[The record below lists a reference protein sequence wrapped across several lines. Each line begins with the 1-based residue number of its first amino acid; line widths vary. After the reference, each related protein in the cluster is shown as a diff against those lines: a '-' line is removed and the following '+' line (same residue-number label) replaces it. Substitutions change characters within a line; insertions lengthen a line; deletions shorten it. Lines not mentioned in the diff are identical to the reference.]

1 MFILKNLF
9 YFTLLFSSLSLSAQS
24 SLKPGLDPEKPLSE
38 FIIDIWKV
46 ENGLPQ
52 NTVKNIVQS
61 PDGYLW
67 MATHEGLV
75 RFNGIEFV
83 TYDKKSHPIFKT
95 NSFNY
100 LLVDSD
106 SSLWLGSNGAGL
118 YNLKNGTASQFSHQD
133 GLPVD
138 FVRTIL
144 KDSKNRIWAGTLGG
158 GIGILENKSFKTI
171 SIKDGLQSDL
181 IYSLYEDKS
190 GIIWVGTSNGLNLI
204 QNDKVI
210 SNPYKKET
218 DGLYIYCFLSASDG
232 SVWLGT
238 NQGALIIKDGVI
250 NHLGKNEGLK
260 NPAITEL
267 YEDSREAIWLSTS
280 GGLHRYVNGK
290 MDVLSNI
297 DGLSH
302 TNVWCTFEDKEGS
315 LWIGTTNGL
324 NRLSNRRFASFTK
337 ANGLPNDF
345 IRSIYQTKSGDIW
358 IGTDGGGAA
367 KLKNGNLTL
376 YNSGNGLPDDR
387 IFSIFED
394 SKSGIWLGTGNGVSH
409 LPVNGK
415 SEIINSKNG
424 LSGNVVLSVCEDQ
437 TGALYFGT
445 AGGGLNQLVNG
456 KIKDFSNSSALSSN
470 NIRSMFIDRNNR
482 FWVGTNGNGLHEFKN
497 DSLLANTLPGFD
509 TTAIVFAFHEDA
521 DGLLWIGTNNGLFRV
536 KGKKVTQFTS
546 ADGLLDDLIL
556 QILEDDKG
564 NLWLTCNKGPYQ
576 VSRSELNNFAD
587 GYVASFK
594 IRKFDKTDG
603 MKTIQCN
610 GGSQPAGWKMKN
622 GQIWIPTAEGVVIA
636 DPNDLGAPA
645 RIPTVLIENM
655 IAGKTVY
662 SGQNEI
668 TLEPGN
674 DKLEFHFIGFNF
686 QAPLK
691 VRYKYKLIGFDA
703 EWTFTETRRTA
714 FYTNL
719 PPGTYTFQVLASNP
733 EGIWNETGAS
743 LTFTLKPH
751 FWETIWFY
759 LFLALLI
766 SGSALYYY
774 KRRVRKLKESERRL
788 RAVIK
793 ERTQD
798 IEEQKDRA
806 ETALAE
812 VEIAW
817 HEAER
822 AAKVIE
828 EQKQKIVEMDQ
839 AKSQFFSN
847 VSHEFRTPLTLT
859 IGPLEHALNGGY
871 GPIPPGLMS
880 QLEMMLRNSRR
891 LLRLINQLLDI
902 SKMES
907 GKMTLKASE
916 GNLVSFLKD
925 LSAAFSAYAERRK
938 IHLIFNSSAENAL
951 LFFDRDKVDKIFYN
965 LLSNAFKFT
974 NEEGTITVDLQKSP
988 VNEAPGWVEVS
999 ISDTG
1004 VGIPEQDIPHIF
1016 ERFRQTSNV
1025 SVSGMTGTGIGLALV
1040 RDFVDLHGGTISVI
1054 SKPGIGSTFIVRF
1067 KTGKDH
1073 LPPEYIIEDAPHISD
1088 LMTEENLKLEISDL
1102 EQDDLNNHPNQTQNQ
1117 EPAHRR
1123 QEMILVVDDNR
1134 DIRNYI
1140 KDILKDQYLI
1150 REAGNGEEGL
1160 ESVREHQPDLVIS
1173 DVMMPVMNGYDFCR
1187 ILKTDPSTSNIPVI
1201 LLTAKATG
1209 DMKVEG
1215 LESGANDYM
1224 YKPFYAKELMARVK
1238 NLISLYRQELEVKW
1252 INQELS
1258 TKNEQLREANELK
1271 TELLNIAAHDLKNP
1285 LQAITGYAEM
1295 LTLQNPG
1302 NELIAKRTAQIS
1314 QAAQRMLHQVNELL
1328 VSATIDAG
1336 KIELKYEKIGLNQ
1349 LVESITQ
1356 DLIPSAESKNQKIK
1370 LSLNG
1375 NKFISGDKGRLGES
1389 IENLI
1394 GNAIKYSEHGSEI
1407 IVSTEKSENS
1417 VLVKVTDHGPG
1428 LSEEDLKKIFGKF
1441 QRLTAKPT
1449 GGETSTGLG
1458 LSIVKQLVELHGG
1471 KVGVTSK
1478 LNEGST
1484 FWIELPVVE

>member
-1 MFILKNLF
+1 MFFLKNLF
-9 YFTLLFSSLSLSAQS
+9 CFPLLLTSLNLFAQS
-24 SLKPGLDPEKPLSE
+24 SLTPGLDPEKPLSE

-46 ENGLPQ
+46 EDGLPQ
-52 NTVKNIVQS
+52 NTIKKIVQS

-83 TYDKKSHPIFKT
+83 TFDKKTQPLFKT
-95 NSFNY
+95 NSFNC
-100 LLVDSD
+100 LLTDSD

-118 YNLKNGTASQFSHQD
+118 YNLKNGIATRFSHQD
-133 GLPVD
+133 GLPFD
-138 FVRTIL
+138 FVRTVM
-144 KDSKNRIWAGTLGG
+144 KDNRNRIWAGTLGG
-158 GIGILENKSFKTI
+158 GIGILEKNSLKTI
-171 SIKDGLQSDL
+171 NAKDGLQSDL
-181 IYSLYEDKS
+181 VYSLYEDKS
-190 GIIWVGTSNGLNLI
+190 GQIWVGTSKGLSLL

-210 SNPYKKET
+210 SNPYKAET
-218 DGLYIYCFLSASDG
+218 DGLFIYCMLPASDG
-232 SVWLGT
+232 SIWFGT
-238 NQGALIIKDGVI
+238 DRGVLILKNGVI
-250 NHLGKNEGLK
+250 NHLGKTQGLM
-260 NPAITEL
+260 NQAITDI
-267 YEDSREAIWLSTS
+267 YEDSRGTVWLSTS
-280 GGLHRYVNGK
+280 GGLHRVVNGK
-290 MDVLSNI
+290 IDVLSNS

-302 TNVWCTFEDKEGS
+302 PNVWCTFEDKEGS

-367 KLKNGNLTL
+367 KLKNGKLTL
-376 YNSGNGLPDDR
+376 FNTGNGLTDNR

-394 SKSGIWLGTGNGVSH
+394 SKSGIWLGTGNGVNH
-409 LPVNGK
+409 LAENGK
-415 SEIINSKNG
+415 IERIDAKNG
-424 LSGNVVLSVCEDQ
+424 LSGNVIISVYEDQ
-437 TGALYFGT
+437 TGAVYFGS
-445 AGGGLNQLVNG
+445 AGGGLNQFKDG
-456 KIKDFSNSSALSSN
+456 KIRVFSNSAELSSN
-470 NIRSMFIDRNNR
+470 NIRSMFITRNNR

-497 DSLLANTLPGFD
+497 DSLLADTLPGFD
-509 TTAIVFAFHEDA
+509 TTAIVFSFHEDA
-521 DGLLWIGTNNGLFRV
+521 DGVLWVGTNNGLFRV
-536 KGKKVTQFTS
+536 KGTKVTQLTS

-556 QILEDDKG
+556 QILEDDHG

-576 VSRSELNNFAD
+576 VSRNDLNNFAD
-587 GYVASFK
+587 GYLASFK

-636 DPNDLGAPA
+636 DPNDLVVPA
-645 RIPTVLIENM
+645 RVPSVIIENM
-655 IAGKTVY
+655 VAGKTVY
-662 SGQNEI
+662 SEKNEI
-668 TLEPGN
+668 TLEPGT

-691 VRYKYKLIGFDA
+691 VRYKFMLAGFDE
-703 EWTFTETRRTA
+703 EWTFTETRRSA
-714 FYTNL
+714 YYTNL
-719 PPGTYTFQVLASNP
+719 PPGTYTFQVLAANP
-733 EGIWNETGAS
+733 EGVWNETGAS

-759 LFLALLI
+759 IFLAFLI

-925 LSAAFSAYAERRK
+925 LSAAFSAYADRRK
-938 IHLIFNSSAENAL
+938 INLIFNTTAEKAIL
-951 LFFDRDKVDKIFYN
+951 YFDKDKVDKIFYN

-974 NEEGTITVDLQKSP
+974 NEEGTITIDLRKSP
-988 VNEAPGWVEVS
+988 DSEQPGWVEVS
-999 ISDTG
+999 VSDTG
-1004 VGIPEQDIPHIF
+1004 VGIPEPDIPHIF

-1040 RDFVDLHGGTISVI
+1040 RDFVDLHGGTISVV
-1054 SKPGIGSTFIVRF
+1054 SKPGVGSTFVVRF
-1067 KTGKDH
+1067 KTGKSH
-1073 LPPEYIIEDAPHISD
+1073 LQPEYIIEDAPHISD

-1102 EQDDLNNHPNQTQNQ
+1102 EQDDLNNHPALTQSI

-1123 QEMILVVDDNR
+1123 REMILVVDDNR

-1150 REAGNGEEGL
+1150 REAGNGAEGL
-1160 ESVREHQPDLVIS
+1160 ESVKEHQPDLVIS

-1302 NELIAKRTAQIS
+1302 NELIAKRTSQIS

-1328 VSATIDAG
+1328 VSATIEAG
-1336 KIELKYEKIGLNQ
+1336 KIDLKYEKIGLNQ

-1356 DLIPSAESKNQKIK
+1356 EMIPSAENKNQKIK

-1394 GNAIKYSEHGSEI
+1394 GNAIKYSEPGSEI
-1407 IVSTEKSENS
+1407 IVSTEKNGNT

-1441 QRLTAKPT
+1441 QRLSAKPT

-1484 FWIELPVVE
+1484 FWIELPVVD